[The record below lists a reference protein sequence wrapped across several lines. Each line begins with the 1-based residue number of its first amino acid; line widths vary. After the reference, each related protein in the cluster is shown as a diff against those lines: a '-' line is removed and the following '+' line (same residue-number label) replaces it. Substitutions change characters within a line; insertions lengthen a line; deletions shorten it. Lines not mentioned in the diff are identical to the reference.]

1 MGYYSDVAIVIRQR
15 DKDAFL
21 QSMKEFDE
29 KNKDIEK
36 KDRYT
41 YGYTAKEIY
50 DLAEKHDDVVSYSEY
65 ERRNDDTYFVMSW
78 KYQKWSTCYVF
89 AYSFFEHLDLLFD
102 RNFVRVGEEAGDIET
117 YYGLDSGIISPHV
130 EQDIW
135 IYDHGELRDW

>member
-21 QSMKEFDE
+21 QKMKEFDE
-29 KNKDIEK
+29 KNKDLEK
-36 KDRYT
+36 KYDA
-41 YGYTAKEIY
+41 GYTVKEIY

-78 KYQKWSTCYVF
+78 KYQKWSTCYAF

-102 RNFVRVGEEAGDIET
+102 RDFVRVGEEVGDIET
-117 YYGLDSGIISPHV
+117 DYGLDSGIISPHV

-135 IYDHGELRDW
+135 IYDHGELQDW

>member
-21 QSMKEFDE
+21 QKMEEFDE
-29 KNKDIEK
+29 KNKDLEK
-36 KDRYT
+36 KYDA
-41 YGYTAKEIY
+41 GYTVKEIY

-78 KYQKWSTCYVF
+78 KYQKWSTCYAF

-102 RNFVRVGEEAGDIET
+102 RDFVRVGEEVGDIET
-117 YYGLDSGIISPHV
+117 DYGLDSGIISPHV

>member
-21 QSMKEFDE
+21 QKMEEFDE
-29 KNKDIEK
+29 KNKDLEK
-36 KDRYT
+36 KYDA
-41 YGYTAKEIY
+41 GYTVKEIY

-78 KYQKWSTCYVF
+78 KYQKWSTCYAF

-102 RNFVRVGEEAGDIET
+102 RDFVRVGEEAGDIET
-117 YYGLDSGIISPHV
+117 DYGLDSGIISPHV

-135 IYDHGELRDW
+135 IFDNGKLKDW

>member
-1 MGYYSDVAIVIRQR
+1 MGYYSDIAIVIRQR

-21 QSMKEFDE
+21 QKMEEFDE
-29 KNKDIEK
+29 KNKDLEK
-36 KDRYT
+36 KYDA
-41 YGYTAKEIY
+41 GYTVKEIY

-78 KYQKWSTCYVF
+78 KYQKWSTYYAF

-102 RNFVRVGEEAGDIET
+102 RDFVRVGEEAGDIET
-117 YYGLDSGIISPHV
+117 DYGLDSGIISPHV

-135 IYDHGELRDW
+135 IFDNGKLKDW

>member
-21 QSMKEFDE
+21 QKMEEFDE
-29 KNKDIEK
+29 KNKDLEK
-36 KDRYT
+36 KYDA
-41 YGYTAKEIY
+41 GYTVKEIY

-65 ERRNDDTYFVMSW
+65 EKRNDDTYFVMSW
-78 KYQKWSTCYVF
+78 KYQKWSTCYAF

-102 RNFVRVGEEAGDIET
+102 RDFVRVGEEAGDIET
-117 YYGLDSGIISPHV
+117 DYGLDSGIISPHV